1 MDHMMKKQPNAY
13 LSWRGKRREQRYFR
27 NDDGKISCPYLQG
40 AGFFPVEGSGR
51 QEIKMEE
58 ENTNTEVSEE
68 QRKVSA
74 FGEIGSD
81 VITHIQSLKDKYQTP
96 GDDRPS
102 PRYILA
108 LAFWVV
114 LFVWWAASF
123 IIQMQ
128 RASGSFLEGKMAF
141 ELMLVE
147 RIGYSTLGIAILVW
161 WRKKCALRGRFWK
174 WWIGAV
180 CIGAL
185 IFLGLR
191 NPLRDIPYLSS
202 PKIAVLHN
210 WETICDG
217 SGDYST
223 FYKIKGRDLEG
234 EQLMFFYINAGTYS
248 DLPGY
253 GINTRLLVEY
263 LPYTEHV
270 MSIKL
275 Q

>member
-1 MDHMMKKQPNAY
+1 
-13 LSWRGKRREQRYFR
+13 
-27 NDDGKISCPYLQG
+27 
-40 AGFFPVEGSGR
+40 
-51 QEIKMEE
+51 MEE